1 MKQKILAMLGA
12 ALLTASVA
20 LAAPP
25 ADVQMVQVPRFEE
38 GNSYLEMT
46 YPDVTVM
53 GNRAAT
59 AQIRQYYANE
69 QRETQEFFN
78 KQKEKAGS
86 NSFVTET
93 KSYEV
98 THNDGNY
105 LSIVESGEIYFGR
118 DAHPTHWK
126 KGTTFDV
133 TTGKVVTWQEILK
146 PGDEKYFTIKK
157 INQALF
163 TSKYQLSSYF
173 TGLTQLPQNYYL
185 DKAGNIHFLFGLYE
199 VAPYSAGIVDLNMM
213 KRAK

>member
-1 MKQKILAMLGA
+1 M
-12 ALLTASVA
+12 
-20 LAAPP
+20 
-25 ADVQMVQVPRFEE
+25 
-38 GNSYLEMT
+38 
-46 YPDVTVM
+46 
-53 GNRAAT
+53 
-59 AQIRQYYANE
+59 
-69 QRETQEFFN
+69 
-78 KQKEKAGS
+78 
-86 NSFVTET
+86 
-93 KSYEV
+93 

-126 KGTTFDV
+126 KGATFDV

-163 TSKYQLSSYF
+163 TSKYQISSYF
-173 TGLTQLPQNYYL
+173 TGLTQLPENYYL

-199 VAPYSAGIVDLNMM
+199 VAPYSTGIVDLNMM

>member
-1 MKQKILAMLGA
+1 MKQKILAMLSA

-25 ADVQMVQVPRFEE
+25 ADVQMVQMPRSED
-38 GNSYLEMT
+38 GDSYLEMS

-53 GNRAAT
+53 GNAAAT
-59 AQIRQYYANE
+59 AQIRQYYADE
-69 QRETQEFFN
+69 QKETQDFFN
-78 KQKEKAGS
+78 KQKDKAG
-86 NSFVTET
+86 NHSFVTET

-98 THNDGNY
+98 THNDGTY
-105 LSIVESGEIYFGR
+105 LSIVESGQIYFGR

-126 KGTTFDV
+126 KGTTFDL
-133 TTGKVVTWQEILK
+133 TTGKKVTWQEIIK

-163 TSKYQLSSYF
+163 SSMYQLSSYF
-173 TGLTQLPQNYYL
+173 TGQTQLPENYYL

-199 VAPYSAGIVDLNMM
+199 VAPYSTGIVDLNMM